1 MKALKNILPCIGKT
15 DNKEQTPLQEKFF
28 LIFFGNIIFV
38 AATNLLTPLFAL
50 FVAQISPL
58 DSASTAGLLW
68 GAFIAATVTFLSVF
82 SYIEWFNKLHDAD
95 LLVAGMLLKMA
106 GWGMYVAMPGIGTM
120 FCAQLFLGAGEA
132 AGTPAFNALI
142 TDASIKSNVAPRK
155 IFGMWQVAA
164 SVSMALAAVAG
175 GYVVKSGG
183 FKALFICM
191 IVLSGLSAVAT
202 MVFRRELISLRQ
214 RHGNDVCVEM

>member
-1 MKALKNILPCIGKT
+1 MKTLKNILPCVGKT

-68 GAFIAATVTFLSVF
+68 GAFIPATVTFLSVF

-132 AGTPAFNALI
+132 AGMANL
-142 TDASIKSNVAPRK
+142 PRGGWER
-155 IFGMWQVAA
+155 FLRAGGGLGLRHLGA
-164 SVSMALAAVAG
+164 SVAAVADPG
-175 GYVVKSGG
+175 PSR
-183 FKALFICM
+183 
-191 IVLSGLSAVAT
+191 AVCQN
-202 MVFRRELISLRQ
+202 RETQLLAAAK
-214 RHGNDVCVEM
+214 NDAETA